1 MTARIAMIG
10 AGYVGLVT
18 GACLAELGHDVVC
31 VDNDRNRIDALLDN
45 RMPIY
50 EPGLDALVERNVSQG
65 RLRFSADLPAS
76 VRGRDAVFIAVG
88 TPTEAESDRANLCY
102 VMAAAEQVASHIDQ
116 FCVIITKST
125 VPVGTNR
132 LVQNIVARTL
142 PAGQTAAIAS
152 NPEFLREG
160 SAINDFMHP
169 DRVVCGVEDER
180 ALDIL
185 HRIYAPLEQQGCNVV
200 FTEIE
205 TAEIIKYAANA
216 FLAVKISYINEIAD
230 LCEVV
235 GADVDRVAAAIGLDH
250 RIGAAFLRAGP
261 GWGGSCF
268 PKDTRALR
276 AMAADHVVPLRI
288 VDAAIE
294 ANGQR
299 KENILRKIE
308 AACGGSVAGKRLAVF
323 GLTFKGQT
331 DDIRESPSIDLVDA
345 LHARG
350 ARIHAYDPAHP
361 ADAFRLLPGLV
372 MTRCAIDAVRN
383 ADAMVMLTDWNDFLN
398 LDLGE
403 LAAYMSDP
411 VLVDMRNLF
420 DEAMVLRC
428 GFRHYARIG
437 RKAADVRQKRQRNTL
452 VEQPVAWA
460 TMKQIPP
467 VINAPIQTTVH

>member
-31 VDNDRNRIDALLDN
+31 IDNDRNRIDALLDN

-65 RLRFSADLPAS
+65 RLHFSADLATS
-76 VRGRDAVFIAVG
+76 VRGRDAIFIAVG

-116 FCVIITKST
+116 FCVIIIKST

-160 SAINDFMHP
+160 SAISDFMHP
-169 DRVVCGVEDER
+169 DRIVCGVEDER
-180 ALDIL
+180 ALEIL
-185 HRIYAPLEQQGCNVV
+185 RRIYVPLEQQGCNVL

-294 ANGQR
+294 ANTQR

-331 DDIRESPSIDLVDA
+331 DDIRESPSIDVVHA
-345 LHARG
+345 LHALG

-361 ADAFRLLPGLV
+361 TDAFRLLPGLV

-383 ADAMVMLTDWNDFLN
+383 ADAMVMLTDWNDFLD

-428 GFRHYARIG
+428 GFRHYVRIG
-437 RKAADVRQKRQRNTL
+437 RKAADVRQKRQRSTTP
-452 VEQPVAWA
+452 VEQSMALA
-460 TMKQIPP
+460 AKKQMLPM
-467 VINAPIQTTVH
+467 INAPAQTVH